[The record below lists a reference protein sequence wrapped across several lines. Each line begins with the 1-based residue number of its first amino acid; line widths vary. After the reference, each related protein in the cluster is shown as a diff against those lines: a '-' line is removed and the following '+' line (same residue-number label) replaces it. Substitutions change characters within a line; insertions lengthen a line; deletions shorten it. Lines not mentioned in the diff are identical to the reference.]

1 MDKQDVL
8 EYSRLKTNFHKAYQ
22 SWQAYPSAV
31 RNRAWDK
38 AQEHYETFIN
48 KMSKKYHIPNNQRNP
63 IPTEPTVALLEY
75 ERRKLERKLSR
86 KPSST
91 PVKTPGKKSRVPPST
106 PRTPHF

>member
-8 EYSRLKTNFHKAYQ
+8 EYARLKSNFYKAYQ

-38 AQEHYETFIN
+38 AQAHYETFIY
-48 KMSKKYHIPNNQRNP
+48 KMSKKYHIPNNQRRP
-63 IPTEPTVALLEY
+63 IPTEPTVALLES
-75 ERRKLERKLSR
+75 EKRQIERKLSR

-91 PVKTPGKKSRVPPST
+91 PVKTHRKRVIPNT
-106 PRTPHF
+106 PITPH